1 MKKSDKLTPL
11 QSKNVIVEAI
21 NQHIKLNK
29 ELNKNGLS
37 TDYIDKLLNVL
48 LNAKEYGFDGKKIV
62 GKLKKIQRLEKKED
76 RLRHHCEV
84 LLGQVKQ
91 CNKVLPLAQKIIAMN
106 IDISELLAFDTAV
119 NQIARQYNLP
129 SPVAVFR
136 LIRDI
141 KDYNKM
147 GGVKK
152 RAVYIMP
159 TDICCQWNLRKSK

>member
-1 MKKSDKLTPL
+1 MDLM
-11 QSKNVIVEAI
+11 V
-21 NQHIKLNK
+21 
-29 ELNKNGLS
+29 
-37 TDYIDKLLNVL
+37 
-48 LNAKEYGFDGKKIV
+48 KKIV
-62 GKLKKIQRLEKKED
+62 GKLKRIQRLEKKED

-159 TDICCQWNLRKSK
+159 TEICCQWNLRKSK